1 MNVFSLHTPEE
12 VARQLAERIKALRL
26 CRNWKRA
33 TLAERSGVSEASVK
47 RFERTGHVSLENLL
61 KLAFTLDRLEEL
73 TSLFAPA
80 PAASIEEL
88 EASQEN
94 APKRGRV

>member
-1 MNVFSLHTPEE
+1 MNVFALHTPED
-12 VARQLAERIKALRL
+12 VSRQLAERIKALRL
-26 CRNWKRA
+26 GRNWKRA
-33 TLAERSGVSEASVK
+33 TLAERSGVSEASLK

-80 PAASIEEL
+80 PASSIQEL
-88 EASQEN
+88 EASQHN

>member
-1 MNVFSLHTPEE
+1 MNVFALHTPEE

-26 CRNWKRA
+26 RRNWKRA

-47 RFERTGHVSLENLL
+47 RFERTGRVSLEHLL

-88 EASQEN
+88 ESLQEN

>member
-1 MNVFSLHTPEE
+1 MSVFFLHTPEE

-26 CRNWKRA
+26 RRNWKRA

>member
-1 MNVFSLHTPEE
+1 MNVFALHTPEE

-26 CRNWKRA
+26 RRNWKRA

-88 EASQEN
+88 ESLQEN

>member
-1 MNVFSLHTPEE
+1 MNVFALHTPED
-12 VARQLAERIKALRL
+12 VARRLAERVKALRL
-26 CRNWKRA
+26 RRNWKRA

-88 EASQEN
+88 ESLQEN

>member
-1 MNVFSLHTPEE
+1 MNVFALHTPED
-12 VARQLAERIKALRL
+12 VARRLAERVKALRL
-26 CRNWKRA
+26 RRNWKRA

-73 TSLFAPA
+73 TSLFVPA
-80 PAASIEEL
+80 PAASIQEM
-88 EASQEN
+88 EASQEK
-94 APKRGRV
+94 APKRGRL

>member
-1 MNVFSLHTPEE
+1 MNVFALHTPEE

-26 CRNWKRA
+26 RRNWKRA

-47 RFERTGHVSLENLL
+47 RFERTGRVSLEHLL

-80 PAASIEEL
+80 PAVSIEEL
-88 EASQEN
+88 ESLQEN